1 MVKSLYTGV
10 SGMKAHQQRMDVIG
24 NNVANVNTV
33 GYKTDVVTFK
43 DSFYQVKRSPSGA
56 TSTLGGVNP
65 RMVGYGVQVNAV
77 EANMSQS
84 GYTSSDKQEDLAI
97 NGNGFFQ
104 VMDGS
109 GNIYYTRQGN
119 FHFDDY
125 GYLVNADGYHVL
137 GVNGNSEGQQ
147 PGSEIIR
154 AVIPDTNASVS
165 SATKMVNGTNVTLS
179 VTGPSNYTDMTVS
192 FVDSTYPFASFSD
205 SILTIFFNREQ
216 QFTSQQDFE
225 DAISLALKAGGVS
238 LPDDVQLN
246 FSFESVP
253 SDFEALTAHNEVSGY
268 IVNTTTATCQFH
280 VNYDDVNSTVW
291 SDPNSNPNTTNPGV
305 TKHAYMSFAVEDNS
319 NTDAVKLNYGGEKAP
334 TGSNAASV
342 TYDKT
347 AGWTVTIYGDTVASD
362 ITNAIKEYLK
372 TDAEAPE
379 LKLTGFIVPS
389 GDLRAKAIQELVKDT
404 TQKLAGISN
413 QPVGA
418 FELEATVEGEYANNY
433 KVTFSYVEGYD
444 KTSAAW
450 DENNLNIIICAN
462 STIADVNEAI
472 KTAARGVEKKI
483 LKFNNISGLDW
494 GAGYDGSYA
503 IRDNNGKVTGLPT
516 TPKDIWNPGIRSA
529 FFGDYPSVRPADGKD
544 SFYTETAKKLGTFA
558 LENGRTGS
566 SQTWGNITDFT
577 IQADGRIIAKH
588 AVHGYIEIG
597 RIDLATFDNNNGL
610 QKVGGTMFKET
621 VASGPV
627 KLNVPGTEGAGEV
640 VSGALEMSN
649 VDLADEFTNM
659 ITTQR
664 GYQANSRVITVS
676 DTMIEEL
683 LSLKR

>member
-154 AVIPDTNASVS
+154 AVIPDTNANVS
-165 SATKMVNGTNVTLS
+165 SATKLVNGTNVTLS

-192 FVDSTYPFASFSD
+192 FVDSNYPFASFSD

-225 DAISLALKAGGVS
+225 DAISLALQAGGVS

-253 SDFEALTAHNEVSGY
+253 NDTEALTAHNEISGFRFS
-268 IVNTTTATCQFH
+268 TTTASTQFH
-280 VNYDDVNSTVW
+280 VSYNDDGTV
-291 SDPNSNPNTTNPGV
+291 PAANGTV
-305 TKHAYMSFAVEDNS
+305 AKHAYIGFSVEDPS
-319 NTDAVKLNYGGEKAP
+319 NKDKVAITYHSGNADP
-334 TGSNAASV
+334 GSNAAKA
-342 TYDKT
+342 TYT
-347 AGWTVTIYGDTVASD
+347 AGTNGDPGTWTIEVWDDTVAAD
-362 ITNAIKEYLK
+362 ITNAIKEHLK
-372 TDAEAPE
+372 ENSEASE
-379 LKLTGFIVPS
+379 LKVTGFVMPS
-389 GDLRAKAIQELVKDT
+389 GSARAKVLAELNAKSQDLIGVVD
-404 TQKLAGISN
+404 SSD
-413 QPVGA
+413 GA
-418 FELEATVEGEYANNY
+418 FELEAMVAGEYANNY
-433 KVTFSYVEGYD
+433 KVTFSYVGGYD
-444 KTSAAW
+444 KTNATW
-450 DENNLNIIICAN
+450 DENNLNIIICDN
-462 STIADVNEAI
+462 TTIADVNEAI
-472 KTAARGVEKKI
+472 KAAARGVEKKI
-483 LKFNNISGLDW
+483 LKFNNISGLEW
-494 GAGYDGSYA
+494 GEGYDGSYLKA
-503 IRDNNGKVTGLPT
+503 DGSAPDA
-516 TPKDIWNPGIRSA
+516 KDAKDVWNPGIRSA